1 MRTNGERPNEEKI
14 GNLAKHGI
22 FIAVIA
28 MLTLFASI
36 PLPAGSGGAYL
47 NAGDA
52 AIYVASYV
60 LGPVGG
66 MITAAIGS
74 AAADMLHGSMIY
86 APATFIIK
94 GLMGL
99 CAGFLYK
106 RIRHGAPLAAG
117 MIMPAGYFAFEFVL
131 FRESALFGLW
141 TNAIQYAFGV
151 LASTVLIM
159 ALERARAVTPWWE
172 RKNAASYKT
181 CDTDDENNGKEAQG

>member
-1 MRTNGERPNEEKI
+1 MENNRIDENKI
-14 GNLAKHGI
+14 KTLAKYGVFTAI
-22 FIAVIA
+22 IA

-36 PLPAGSGGAYL
+36 PLPSGAGGAYL

-52 AIYVASYV
+52 AIYVAAYM

-66 MITAAIGS
+66 FVTAAVGS
-74 AAADMLHGSMIY
+74 AVADMLHGAMIY

-99 CAGFLYK
+99 VAGFLYK
-106 RIRHGAPLAAG
+106 RIRHGAPLVAG
-117 MIMPAGYFAFEFVL
+117 MIMPAGYFLFEFIL

-151 LASTVLIM
+151 IASTVLLI
-159 ALERARAVTPWWE
+159 ALERARAVTPPWKKGKDGE
-172 RKNAASYKT
+172 PEEETN
-181 CDTDDENNGKEAQG
+181 ENKPGKDA